1 MYITALSFFFD
12 YCGANFNRKHYWQT
26 AEEEVQYNDPD
37 GLNLRGRFYPFSAD
51 LYKKSSAPYEAEAI
65 DLEADLYDHIHDHRH
80 DRSTWRQD
88 ATRARKVIFAVAER
102 SEKR

>member
-1 MYITALSFFFD
+1 M
-12 YCGANFNRKHYWQT
+12 
-26 AEEEVQYNDPD
+26 AEEELQYYTPNE
-37 GLNLRGRFYPFSAD
+37 LKLRERPHKLTTN

-65 DLEADLYDHIHDHRH
+65 NWGADLYDHIHDHRH
-80 DRSTWRQD
+80 DWSTWRQD